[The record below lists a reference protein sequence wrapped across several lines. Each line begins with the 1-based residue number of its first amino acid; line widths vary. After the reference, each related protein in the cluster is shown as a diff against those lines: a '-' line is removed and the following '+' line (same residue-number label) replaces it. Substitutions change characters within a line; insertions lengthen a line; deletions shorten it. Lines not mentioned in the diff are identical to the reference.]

1 MPDAYTG
8 TGQLL
13 SDQEAFN
20 RLAYFALRPELY
32 FDQVASVKPSEQAM
46 PGSPVTFTIYNDLS
60 EAITPLTEDADVTA
74 VAMGDNHVQVT
85 LVEYGNA
92 VLTTAKIRALSF
104 LNVDSDAANLV
115 GFNAGISVDTVARE
129 ALALGANVIY
139 ASGGTNNRPT
149 VRAEVQAEDTLV
161 GKDVREVV
169 AQLRT
174 ANVPTI
180 GGSYVGMIHPN
191 VSADFRGATGAAN
204 WRDPHVYSDPSGIYN
219 GEIGMYE
226 GVRFIETPRCKTYPT
241 GGSGSIPVYA
251 THIVGFQALAK
262 AHAVQDG
269 FGPDPQIVMGPVT
282 DKLER
287 FRPVGW
293 KHLVGYKVFRE
304 AAVRRIESSSAFG

>member
-1 MPDAYTG
+1 MSDVYTG

-32 FDQVASVKPSEQAM
+32 FDQVASVRPSEQAM
-46 PGSPVTFTIYNDLS
+46 PGAPVTFTIYSDLA
-60 EAITPLTEDADVTA
+60 EATTVLGESTDVFA
-74 VAMGDNHVQVT
+74 VAMSDSHVQVQ
-85 LVEYGNA
+85 LAEYGNA

-115 GFNAGISVDTVARE
+115 GFNAGVSTDTIARE
-129 ALALGANVIY
+129 ALAIGQNVVY
-139 ASGGTNNRPT
+139 ATGGTTDPT
-149 VRAEVQAEDTLV
+149 SRGSIEAEDTLV
-161 GKDVREVV
+161 GADIRKVV

-174 ANVPTI
+174 ANVPTL

-191 VSADFRGATGAAN
+191 VSYDFRAATGAAN
-204 WRDPHVYSDPSGIYN
+204 WRDPHVYSDPAGIYN
-219 GEIGMYE
+219 GEIGMFE
-226 GVRFIETPRCKTYPT
+226 GVRFIETPRTKVWT
-241 GGSGSIPVYA
+241 GSGSGSINVYA

-262 AHAVQDG
+262 AHAIQDG
-269 FGPDPQIVMGPVT
+269 YGPDPQIVMGPVT

-304 AAVRRIESSSAFG
+304 ASVRRIESSSGLG